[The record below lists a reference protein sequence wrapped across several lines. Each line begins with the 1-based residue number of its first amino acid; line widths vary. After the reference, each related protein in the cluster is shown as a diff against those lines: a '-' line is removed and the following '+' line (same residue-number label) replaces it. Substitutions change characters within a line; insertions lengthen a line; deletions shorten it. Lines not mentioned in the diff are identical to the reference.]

1 MRKLIFAFI
10 IIAFISSC
18 KEEETTPLSKTELLS
33 SKPWKWTEG
42 SVSPGYDF
50 FGDGKLING
59 EYRSKMPVCYQDDI
73 RTFTAAGQ
81 YTSDE
86 GATKCDP
93 ADPQIYSESK
103 WVFGAGETTI
113 KFTDLDYEW
122 TIVELNETKLKVT
135 EVYMEGTTKYTFNY
149 TFGH

>member
-1 MRKLIFAFI
+1 MKKLIFAFI
-10 IIAFISSC
+10 IIAFTSSC
-18 KEEETTPLSKTELLS
+18 KEEEATPLSKTELLS

-59 EYRSKMPVCYQDDI
+59 EYRSKMPVCFQDDI

-81 YTSDE
+81 YTNDE

-122 TIVELNETKLKVT
+122 TIVSLSETTLKVT
-135 EVYMEGTTKYTFNY
+135 EVYMEGTTKYTFSY

>member
-1 MRKLIFAFI
+1 MKKLFITFFAVAFI
-10 IIAFISSC
+10 LSC
-18 KEEETTPLSKTELLS
+18 KKEDAASLSKTELLS

-42 SVSPGYDF
+42 SVSPGFDF

-59 EYRSKMPVCYQDDI
+59 EYRSKMPICFQDDI

-81 YTSDE
+81 YTNDE

-93 ADPQIYSESK
+93 ADPQIYTESK

-113 KFTDLDYEW
+113 KFTDLDYKW
-122 TIVELNETKLKVT
+122 TIVELTETTLKAT
-135 EVYMEGTTKYTFNY
+135 EVYIEGTTKYTFNY